1 VRTRLAQ
8 QICGDLSDNGV
19 LNVIRLGNRWDLAF
33 HQSLKRDAKGDVVEF
48 DADPRLIEQFATEAS
63 AGIRKFTENGTSV
76 VLAVTPEARPYVR
89 MILERVFP
97 TLPILSHVEVARS
110 AEIRALGAVS

>member
-1 VRTRLAQ
+1 VIELA
-8 QICGDLSDNGV
+8 
-19 LNVIRLGNRWDLAF
+19 
-33 HQSLKRDAKGDVVEF
+33 
-48 DADPRLIEQFATEAS
+48 ADPRLIEEFATEAS
-63 AGIRKFTENGTSV
+63 AAIRKFTEKGTNV

-110 AEIRALGAVS
+110 AEIRPLGAIS